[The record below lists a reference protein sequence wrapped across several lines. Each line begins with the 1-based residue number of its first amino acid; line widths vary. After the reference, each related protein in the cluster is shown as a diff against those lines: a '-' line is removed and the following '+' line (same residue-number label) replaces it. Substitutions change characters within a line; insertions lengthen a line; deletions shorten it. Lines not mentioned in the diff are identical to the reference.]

1 VSTID
6 TWIERDEKRKK
17 AIVPI
22 GFWRSGFGGEM
33 KKAA

>member
-1 VSTID
+1 VALID
-6 TWIERDEKRKK
+6 EWIARDEKRKK

-22 GFWRSGFGGEM
+22 GFWRSGFGGEI